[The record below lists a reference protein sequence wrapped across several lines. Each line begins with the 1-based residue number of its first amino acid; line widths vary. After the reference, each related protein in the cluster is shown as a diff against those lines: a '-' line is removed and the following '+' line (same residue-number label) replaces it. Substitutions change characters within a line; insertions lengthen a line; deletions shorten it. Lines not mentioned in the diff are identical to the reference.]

1 MTDAPLL
8 GPVDAP
14 DLSVMSLNV
23 RRAMEGPLRPR
34 RDRWS
39 TRAPAVS
46 ALLASERPTLVGL
59 QEALPRVLP
68 VVHDALGTDY
78 RRVGQGRGAQG
89 AGEGT
94 PLVYDSARLELQ
106 ESGQRALSPRPD
118 RPGSVGWGNLI
129 PRILVWAEFIDRAS
143 GVRFL
148 AVNTHLDHLSAR
160 SRRRSADSIRDLVRE
175 RALPAVV
182 MGDLN
187 AGEGSGTV
195 RALLGGDVLVD
206 AWQIAERRATPLWGT
221 YPGYRRPR
229 RGGRRIDW
237 ITVTPDVR
245 VRAMGLN
252 ARTFEGRRP
261 SDHLAVQSILRLG
274 EEPS

>member
-14 DLSVMSLNV
+14 DLSVMSLNI
-23 RRAMEGPLRPR
+23 RRAMEGVLRPR

-46 ALLASERPTLVGL
+46 ALLGTERPTLLGL

-68 VVHDALGTDY
+68 VVHDALGPAY
-78 RRVGQGRGAQG
+78 RRVGHGRGPG
-89 AGEGT
+89 GSGEGT
-94 PLVYDSARLELQ
+94 PLVYDSARLDLRA
-106 ESGQRALSPRPD
+106 SGQRALSPTPD
-118 RPGSVGWGNLI
+118 QPGSLGWGNLI
-129 PRILVWAEFIDRAS
+129 PRILVWAEFVDRATDEA
-143 GVRFL
+143 FL
-148 AVNTHLDHLSAR
+148 VVNTHLDHLSAR
-160 SRRRSADSIRDLVRE
+160 SRRLSVESIRNLIRD

-187 AGEGSGTV
+187 AGEGSGAV
-195 RALLGGDVLVD
+195 RGLLSGGDLLD
-206 AWQIAERRATPLWGT
+206 AWRIAERTATPAWGT
-221 YPGYRRPR
+221 YPGYGRPR
-229 RGGRRIDW
+229 RGARRIDW
-237 ITVTPDVR
+237 IAVTPDVR
-245 VRAMGLN
+245 VRAIGLN
-252 ARTFEGRRP
+252 PRKFEGRRP